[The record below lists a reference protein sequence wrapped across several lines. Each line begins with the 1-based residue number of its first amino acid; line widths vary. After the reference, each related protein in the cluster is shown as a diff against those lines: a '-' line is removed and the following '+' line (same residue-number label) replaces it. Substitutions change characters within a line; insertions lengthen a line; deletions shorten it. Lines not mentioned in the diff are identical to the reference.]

1 MSTATASAPRRSPR
15 TPSRPAARAAA
26 RRRPS
31 LVEVPAPAPSVAG
44 NGTFAV
50 VVVGMLLAGMAVLLV
65 LNTSLSSGAFEIGAL
80 TRTQNQLAVQEQQL
94 LQRVALEESPE
105 SLQHR
110 ADLLGM
116 VPVTAPVF
124 LRLADGKVLGTPV
137 AAVGARPATPANPA
151 TAVYQIPTLPTGTP
165 TVTTTGAGTAVTA
178 PATGATAGS
187 AAKPAAKPAVK
198 PRKASGDAA
207 VADPSTSAGHT
218 ATPAARSATAKPTD
232 GAVADPGPAARTTTT
247 TGRTAG
253 GRP

>member
-1 MSTATASAPRRSPR
+1 MSTATASAPR

-31 LVEVPAPAPSVAG
+31 LVEVPAATPSVAG
-44 NGTFAV
+44 NGMFAV
-50 VVVGMLLAGMAVLLV
+50 VVVGLLLAGMAVLLV

-137 AAVGARPATPANPA
+137 AAVGVRPTVPANPA
-151 TAVYQIPTLPTGTP
+151 TAVYQIPSLLAGAT
-165 TVTTTGAGTAVTA
+165 TVTRPGAGTGTT
-178 PATGATAGS
+178 ATGATAAGTPL
-187 AAKPAAKPAVK
+187 KPAAKPH
-198 PRKASGDAA
+198 KASGDAA
-207 VADPSTSAGHT
+207 VADPSTSAAHT
-218 ATPAARSATAKPTD
+218 STPTARTTTSTPTD
-232 GAVADPGPAARTTTT
+232 GAVADPGTATRTTTT
-247 TGRTAG
+247 TQAGSTAG